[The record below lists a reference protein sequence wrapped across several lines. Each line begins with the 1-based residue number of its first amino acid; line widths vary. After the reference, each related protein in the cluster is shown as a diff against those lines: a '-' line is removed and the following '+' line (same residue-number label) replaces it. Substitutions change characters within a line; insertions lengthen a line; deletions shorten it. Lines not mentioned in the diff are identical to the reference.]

1 MKHLSNEMGDRA
13 TLKGPSDDAWTI
25 VVHEKNNGTYL
36 QDGWQ
41 DFMRFHSLGK
51 NEFLLFRYDGNSHFS
66 VRIYDQSG
74 LERQSE
80 SVITCKHR
88 EARKM
93 EAESS
98 AGKRK
103 QGRPRKNNINPDNL
117 HQSKY
122 CKKGEDGAG
131 LSFPLHKLKRA
142 KKSKRIEHATIKIEE
157 EEMEPTD
164 VVAYPLLMG
173 NEGEKGNRERKK
185 EKGKTHEKHDSKNIK
200 CAKRKIKAEEMEP
213 TIDSQTIRP
222 PIEEERGRVLEK
234 EESFTSN
241 FPCYK
246 CCLKQ
251 SSVQTIFLLVS
262 IHPSFYLSTSVSF
275 LVHNGRQ
282 LLQPI
287 CRPFSQT
294 HFPPFRTHIV
304 LRNSKGKGW
313 VVTVIPVAGRHS
325 FSGGWRSFVVD
336 NGLKEGDACIFELV
350 KRTEM
355 HVHVFRAGNRLSL
368 LSEM

>member
-1 MKHLSNEMGDRA
+1 MGDRA

-80 SVITCKHR
+80 SVITCKDR

-98 AGKRK
+98 TGRRKR
-103 QGRPRKNNINPDNL
+103 GRPRKNNVNPDNL
-117 HQSKY
+117 HQSKS
-122 CKKGEDGAG
+122 CKEGEDGAG
-131 LSFPLHKLKRA
+131 LSFPSHKLQRA
-142 KKSKRIEHATIKIEE
+142 KKSKRVEHTTIKIEE
-157 EEMEPTD
+157 EGMEPTD

-185 EKGKTHEKHDSKNIK
+185 EKGKTHEKHHSKNIK
-200 CAKRKIKAEEMEP
+200 YAKRKIKEEEMDP

-251 SSVQTIFLLVS
+251 SSVQTMFLL
-262 IHPSFYLSTSVSF
+262 
-275 LVHNGRQ
+275 
-282 LLQPI
+282 PI
-287 CRPFSQT
+287 CRPFSQA
-294 HFPPFRTHIV
+294 HFPPFRTHII

-313 VVTVIPVAGRHS
+313 VVTVIPVAGKHS

-355 HVHVFRAGNRLSL
+355 QVHVFRAGKRLSL